1 MAEGCGC
8 FRFCFLI
15 FLVRAVELFMVLNFS
30 GAGLTLVTA
39 VSSNKP
45 SHVLFF
51 NSSCGKVGDP
61 NVEHEGPEATDFEG

>member
-51 NSSCGKVGDP
+51 
-61 NVEHEGPEATDFEG
+61 